1 MQFWHKLHYKC
12 YKLNI
17 KSMRNV
23 KISILISRI
32 QKRKMLRLDL
42 KNVKIQVRHLP
53 YLIFAVFIGSTQH
66 CNKTLFYPFLQKLP
80 CSPTREF
87 K

>member
-1 MQFWHKLHYKC
+1 MQFWYKLHYKC

-17 KSMRNV
+17 KSMKNV

-42 KNVKIQVRHLP
+42 KNVKI
-53 YLIFAVFIGSTQH
+53 IFKIQA
-66 CNKTLFYPFLQKLP
+66 
-80 CSPTREF
+80 
-87 K
+87 

>member
-1 MQFWHKLHYKC
+1 MQFWHKLRYKC

-17 KSMRNV
+17 KSMKNV
-23 KISILISRI
+23 KISILIPRI

-42 KNVKIQVRHLP
+42 KNVKIIFKIQVQHLP

-80 CSPTREF
+80 CSPA
-87 K
+87 